1 MDSPVEGTGFEP
13 SVPLGDFADPS
24 RWRGNRRRSSERP
37 FLYGGTDGSNPV
49 PSSSESATKLASCI
63 AALPR
68 TGELIRVSRLLT
80 SAKYRD
86 PLNLDQYFRTCET
99 SDGNQRTR
107 RKIIA
112 EDLLSQLSKAVTM
125 AGVGDEH
132 SHRDHISQ
140 GAAGLLEGLTEPG
153 KYLADLPVKIAG
165 KRFAGRI
172 CSADLPG
179 QPDDPAAFSDDRL

>member
-1 MDSPVEGTGFEP
+1 MRGVKGEDAFCERDRQFE
-13 SVPLGDFADPS
+13 S
-24 RWRGNRRRSSERP
+24 P
-37 FLYGGTDGSNPV
+37 FLQQRVGNAISFLHLCG
-49 PSSSESATKLASCI
+49 A
-63 AALPR
+63 R
-68 TGELIRVSRLLT
+68 TGELIRVSRSLT

-86 PLNLDQYFRTCET
+86 PLHLDQHFRTCET

-112 EDLLSQLSKAVTM
+112 EDLLSQLSKAVTI

-172 CSADLPG
+172 YRADLPG

>member
-1 MDSPVEGTGFEP
+1 MNF
-13 SVPLGDFADPS
+13 
-24 RWRGNRRRSSERP
+24 
-37 FLYGGTDGSNPV
+37 
-49 PSSSESATKLASCI
+49 
-63 AALPR
+63 
-68 TGELIRVSRLLT
+68 RVSQSLT
-80 SAKYRD
+80 SAKNRD
-86 PLNLDQYFRTCET
+86 PLNLHQHFRTCET

-112 EDLLSQLSKAVTM
+112 EDLLSQLSKAVTI

-172 CSADLPG
+172 GVVFASCIPDLP
-179 QPDDPAAFSDDRL
+179 PCRRAVVIATRSPAAMMFSLSPAAMMFSLF

>member
-1 MDSPVEGTGFEP
+1 MIDDRNLYRHNRPIP
-13 SVPLGDFADPS
+13 S
-24 RWRGNRRRSSERP
+24 
-37 FLYGGTDGSNPV
+37 
-49 PSSSESATKLASCI
+49 
-63 AALPR
+63 
-68 TGELIRVSRLLT
+68 LT

-86 PLNLDQYFRTCET
+86 PLNLDQHFRTRET
-99 SDGNQRTR
+99 SNGNQRTR

-112 EDLLSQLSKAVTM
+112 EDLLSQLSKAVTI

-153 KYLADLPVKIAG
+153 KYLAELPVKIAG

-172 CSADLPG
+172 CRADLPG
-179 QPDDPAAFSDDRL
+179 QPNGPAAFGDDRL